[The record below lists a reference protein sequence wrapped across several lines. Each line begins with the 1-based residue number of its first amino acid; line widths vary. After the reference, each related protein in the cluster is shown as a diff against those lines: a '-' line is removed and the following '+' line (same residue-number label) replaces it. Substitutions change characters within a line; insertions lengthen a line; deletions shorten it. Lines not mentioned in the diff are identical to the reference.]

1 MQYAIFFLYTK
12 LTAFFTQKF
21 VFMLFNP
28 AFIKILSFIQD
39 EKNDEDVT
47 TLISGY
53 WDRFLELL
61 PQIIIAILVIIIFFI
76 LAGYAGRSL
85 KRNLL
90 KRMDDQLLPVFLGKI
105 LRWTIVIIGLFV
117 AMNILGFGG
126 VASGLIAGLGASAL
140 IVGFAFKDIGENFL
154 SGMILAFNRPFDI
167 GDVIVSQD
175 YMGTVEEVD
184 MRMTTIKTFDG
195 NHVFIPNSMI
205 IKNPLIN
212 YTRAST
218 RRHEFIVGVEYA
230 TDLGRAVQAIS
241 EVIRDNK
248 NALDEPPPDILVE
261 EFGASSINIKVRFL
275 VDNDVIER
283 SQFDVKSDLIR
294 EVKQKFDKEGIDIPF
309 DILQLQIHDKNEP
322 IPLTVDKNDKTENK
336 ESK

>member
-1 MQYAIFFLYTK
+1 MQ
-12 LTAFFTQKF
+12 FT
-21 VFMLFNP
+21 P
-28 AFIKILSFIQD
+28 AFINTLSILQD
-39 EKNDEDVT
+39 DKKNLEDYGS
-47 TLISGY
+47 LLSAY
-53 WDRFLELL
+53 WERFLDSL
-61 PQIIIAILVIIIFFI
+61 PQIIIGLLVLVVFFI
-76 LAGYAGRSL
+76 IAGYAGRTL

-105 LRWTIVIIGLFV
+105 LRWTIVLVGLFI
-117 AMNILGFGG
+117 AMHVLGFGG

-175 YMGTVEEVD
+175 YLGTVVEVD

-205 IKNPLIN
+205 IKNPLLN
-212 YTRAST
+212 YDRAPT
-218 RRHEFIVGVEYA
+218 RRHEFVVGVEYA
-230 TDLGRAVQAIS
+230 TDLGKAVQAIG
-241 EVIRDNK
+241 EVIKANK
-248 NALDEPPPDILVE
+248 NTLDDPGPDILVD
-261 EFGASSINIKVRFL
+261 EFGSSSINIKVRFW

-283 SQFDVKSDLIR
+283 SQFDVRSDIIR
-294 EVKQKFDKEGIDIPF
+294 ELKTKFDSDEIDIPF

-322 IPLTVDKNDKTENK
+322 IPLSVDKKSEKSEKLENK
-336 ESK
+336 IESK